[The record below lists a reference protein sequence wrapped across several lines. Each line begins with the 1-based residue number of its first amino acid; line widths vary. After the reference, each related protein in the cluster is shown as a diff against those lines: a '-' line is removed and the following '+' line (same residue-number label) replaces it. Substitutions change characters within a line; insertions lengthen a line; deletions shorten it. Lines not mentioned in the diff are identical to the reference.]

1 MSQQKHPITA
11 ISNIDDQVMI
21 SFNEQWFQEDIPLLC
36 QRVFLSLS
44 GYEIKE
50 KTVGADRENIRFIWE
65 RSEFLLN
72 FDFYSQSC
80 WLSSVDVASQ
90 TTMPIIR
97 KQLSTVLN
105 TDV

>member
-1 MSQQKHPITA
+1 MPQQKHLISA

-21 SFNEQWFQEDIPLLC
+21 SFNAQWFQEDIPLLC
-36 QRVFLSLS
+36 QRVFSPLSDH
-44 GYEIKE
+44 EIKE

-65 RSEFLLN
+65 KSEFLLN

-90 TTMPIIR
+90 AAMPIIR
-97 KQLSTVLN
+97 EKLSNAINV
-105 TDV
+105 DV